1 MAEQMAYRAHVHN
14 HTPGKISDVFDGTHY
29 RSLCGQHV
37 RLNGEKLSHKYF
49 EDHRDIALGIS
60 TDGFMPFK
68 KRKVSVWAFVL
79 FNYNLPPELRF
90 HVENVLAL
98 GAVGPR
104 KPVDPDSFLWPAVM
118 ELLRLS
124 IGVRAFDAVRSAI
137 FCLRAYLILVFGDM
151 PAMAMI
157 MRMKAHNAILPCRAC
172 KITGLRVPN
181 SRATAHYVP
190 LDRSRHPDVL
200 VAPDAVERFD
210 PNNLPMRTH
219 DEIRALGEEVQSAL
233 TQTRAEDLAKAYGIK
248 GVSILF
254 YLSSI
259 SFPVSFPFDFMHLI
273 WENLIPNLVLW
284 WTGEF
289 KGLNQGVHAYELP
302 QAIWDAIGEAS
313 AAAGRTV
320 PSAYGTRP
328 LNIAKDKSCFSAD
341 MWSFWTMFLGPVVL
355 RRRFQRP
362 KYYNHFVRLVG
373 LLNLCLQFE
382 LTDVEVDQIR
392 TGFIQWVEEYEE

>member
-124 IGVRAFDAVRSAI
+124 IGVRAFDAVKSAI

-181 SRATAHYVP
+181 SRATTHYVP
-190 LDRSRHPDVL
+190 LDRSRHPNVRA
-200 VAPDAVERFD
+200 APNAVKVFD

-219 DEIRALGEEVQSAL
+219 DEIRAQADEVQCAL
-233 TQTRAEDLAKAYGIK
+233 TQINADDLSKAYGVNGK
-248 GVSILF
+248 SILF
-254 YLSSI
+254 YLSSV
-259 SFPVSFPFDFMHLI
+259 SFPASFPFDFMHLV
-273 WENLIPNLVLW
+273 WENLIPNLVLF

-289 KGLNQGVHAYELP
+289 KGLDQGMHSYELP
-302 QAIWDAIGEAS
+302 KHVWDAIVEATARS
-313 AAAGRTV
+313 GWTI
-320 PSAYGTRP
+320 PSAYGPRP
-328 LNIAKDKSCFSAD
+328 LDIAKDRSFFSAD
-341 MWSFWTMFLGPVVL
+341 MWSFWTLYLGPVL
-355 RRRFQRP
+355 LQRRFQRP
-362 KYYNHFVRLVG
+362 KYFNHFAFLVR

-382 LTDVEVDQIR
+382 VTDDEVDQIR
-392 TGFIQWVEEYEE
+392 VGFVQWVREYEE